1 MATGL
6 REAALLE
13 RGGRALVFWRSESA
27 DRPAGSPVLV
37 WLSVAFI
44 LAAAAMTMDATFR
57 ANGLYGTRT
66 VATETVVEKRMVR
79 ARRSRTPMIY
89 LVHRGQRL
97 GARVMGEEY
106 ERITRGERIRVVIV
120 PGRMGRPHV
129 FLDRPGFKHDPH
141 SRIVSFG
148 LIIMAHFALLFGLFH
163 WCLVRARRRA
173 ADRGNGL
180 EARLL
185 GLRQP

>member
-6 REAALLE
+6 REAAPLE
-13 RGGRALVFWRSESA
+13 RGGKALVFWRSEAA
-27 DRPAGSPVLV
+27 DRPASNPVLV

-44 LAAAAMTMDATFR
+44 LAVAAMTMDATFR

-66 VATETVVEKRMVR
+66 VATETVVDKRMVR

-129 FLDRPGFKHDPH
+129 FLDRPGFKHDPN

-148 LIIMAHFALLFGLFH
+148 LIIMAHFALLFGLFQ

>member
-1 MATGL
+1 M
-6 REAALLE
+6 
-13 RGGRALVFWRSESA
+13 
-27 DRPAGSPVLV
+27 LV

-44 LAAAAMTMDATFR
+44 LAVAVMTMDATFR

-66 VATETVVEKRMVR
+66 IATETVVDKRMVP
-79 ARRSRTPMIY
+79 ARRSRMPIIY
-89 LVHRGQRL
+89 IVHHGQRL

-106 ERITRGERIRVVIV
+106 ERITRGERTRVVIV
-120 PGRMGRPHV
+120 PGRLGRPHV

-141 SRIVSFG
+141 SRIVLFG

-163 WCLVRARRRA
+163 WCLDRARRRA

-180 EARLL
+180 DTRLL
-185 GLRQP
+185 RLRQP